1 MKQAHSRNGYVFL
14 LSVLMI
20 GVIAMATMSSI
31 LLISIGIM
39 RSGFAFQQSAQAVAL
54 AQTCAERA
62 LRALWEQSGYAGNEL
77 VVLPEGECDILR
89 TGGAGNENRSV
100 CVEGRTGDT
109 VRRFEI
115 LLRRILPSIQVTA
128 WTEVEY
134 FTACSY
140 Q

>member
-1 MKQAHSRNGYVFL
+1 L

-31 LLISIGIM
+31 LLISIGIL
-39 RSGFAFQQSAQAVAL
+39 RSGFAFQQSVQSIAL
-54 AQTCAERA
+54 AHTCAESA
-62 LRALWEQSGYAGNEL
+62 LRSLWEQSDYTGNES
-77 VVLPEGECDILR
+77 VALPEGECDILR
-89 TGGAGNENRSV
+89 VGGAGNENRSV
-100 CVEGRTGDT
+100 CVEGRAGDT

-115 LLRRILPSIQVTA
+115 ILQRILPSIQITS
-128 WTEVEY
+128 WTEVEH